1 MKYFMYSG
9 FILFSVLNTSRAR
22 VLSRFTSIVDLPDLF
37 KITGKAVVKYSKS
50 SFLYFFYLFY

>member
-1 MKYFMYSG
+1 MRREGCLMKYFMYSG

-37 KITGKAVVKYSKS
+37 KIYSKS
-50 SFLYFFYLFY
+50 LEKL